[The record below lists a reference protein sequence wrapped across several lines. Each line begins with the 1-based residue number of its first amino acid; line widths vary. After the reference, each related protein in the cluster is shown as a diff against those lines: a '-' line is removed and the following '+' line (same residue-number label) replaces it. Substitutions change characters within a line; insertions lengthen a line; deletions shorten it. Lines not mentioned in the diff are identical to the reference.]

1 MVTPWGLGLGW
12 PAARLA
18 RLGVTASTGVPV
30 RAALGGAGVV
40 PAAWGGAEA
49 VLAARGGVGSATGK
63 GMEGVTRL
71 TAVAREEFQELLQS
85 PDLHHGASLGNTDNR
100 QMFLVHRHTVEK
112 VRLLQ
117 DIRLAGDKLVCRSLV
132 PADMDHDLLHLG
144 LGEAFGGKEM
154 VVGGESVGCI
164 KTERIRFRNVKGEKT
179 EILYLIKIGEVSFLE
194 YRHAL
199 LTSLGGKKKLKCLFN
214 LSCDYLNMDRS
225 KIL

>member
-1 MVTPWGLGLGW
+1 MASGKTCEAGGHGLYRGPGQGSLGRGRSGPGGLGRGRGG
-12 PAARLA
+12 PGGQGRG
-18 RLGVTASTGVPV
+18 RVSNREGDGGRDQVDGSG
-30 RAALGGAGVV
+30 ALGGLG
-40 PAAWGGAEA
+40 
-49 VLAARGGVGSATGK
+49 
-63 GMEGVTRL
+63 
-71 TAVAREEFQELLQS
+71 EEVQELLQS

-100 QMFLVHRHTVEK
+100 QMFLVHGHPVEK

-117 DIRLAGDKLVCRSLV
+117 DIRLAGDKLVRRSLV